1 MKKQIFA
8 CFIRRNFTILQRL
21 IIITMR
27 KYLIICILFSL
38 FFKCMAAENSR
49 FYKTGQLTSHLI
61 TGICQDGQG
70 YIWIATEY
78 GLNKFDG
85 VSFTQYLNHEH
96 DSVSLLNNMVCSM
109 MNDKE
114 DRLWIGCSNGLQY
127 YAPGED
133 AFHTIPFQDNLSPS
147 VTRMIQLHTGKIW
160 LIGALRGIFELDE
173 EQQIVRPLTAI
184 NTLCETTVVDDIYE
198 DHKHRIWIAIARKG
212 LLCLDASGKV
222 LKRYT
227 SQDLWG
233 RNVGMVREDAEGNIV
248 VAVNGR
254 LAVLDEEHECF
265 VSLQSAFEWLII
277 RDMFLGKDGTFYVAT
292 YGHGLFYVDKEGK
305 LMPATPIYTPF
316 FNMELANVVSIL
328 EDREQNLWLGCFQK
342 GVVMIPTRPTS
353 FHYWDFVE
361 KEYYSRDNLGFY
373 RENHGVVTFV
383 YRDSQGNIWGGLEKG
398 GLFKFNRDGQV
409 IDHIKTS
416 GTVISAFEDSEHTFW
431 VGKYSG
437 GLGILD
443 TRTGQY
449 NSMPQLSGKRVKC
462 ITEDSEKNLFVALLG
477 EGLWRYNLR
486 TKEEYEICQKNPQ
499 TRELLKNTYI
509 NVILCDKE
517 DLIWIG
523 HYTGISCYDVQNDCF
538 MHIKGDSVLN
548 SCVCYSLLESR
559 DGNIWIGTNNGLY
572 VWDKSEQ
579 NFKRYTTKDG
589 LSNNVICGLAEDSE
603 GNIWCSTFRG
613 INQLRMKEKRI
624 INYYT
629 GSGLVDK
636 EYIRGVYFQDKDG
649 TVYFGGSYGITSFS
663 PDEITNPEFHQEV
676 MLTNMY
682 IGNIPVNTKTISGN
696 KRVIECMLTDA
707 TDFYLAH
714 EDNTFTFEFSTMDYR
729 EPENINYEYRLL
741 GLDTAWNSTLLGGNR
756 LTYNHLPSGNYTLE
770 VRACKN
776 GSYTPV
782 KQLQIHIAFPWYRTI
797 YAYICYFLLLL
808 ALVVQSYFILKRK
821 RQEEINEAKL
831 RFFINIS
838 HEIRSPMTLIIS
850 PLESLLKRNFDEDA
864 MKALRSMYK
873 NANRILELINQLL
886 DIRKIDKG
894 QMRIACAETDLV
906 GFIDDLF
913 RTFDYQAEKRG
924 IRFVFEHKM
933 EKLPVWIDRNNF
945 DKVLVNLLSNAF
957 KYTPENGEIR
967 ICLSTGVD
975 KKNSGPLS
983 EYAEIMILDSGTG
996 IDETKLEKIF
1006 ERFYQTSADLSA
1018 APLGFGIGL
1027 NLCRLLV
1034 NLHHGTVVAS
1044 NRKDRQG
1051 SCFTIRIP
1059 LGNAFLK
1066 KEEIA
1071 TEAAA
1076 FNQHIVQQ
1084 LSFID
1089 EASEKKAVKSKTS
1102 YKVLI
1107 VDDDEDVRDFLK
1119 TGLGEMYRVYV
1130 CTNGDEGIQT
1140 ALLQQ
1145 PDVIVSDVKMPVMD
1159 GFTMLKKLKN
1169 NSNTNHIP
1177 VILLTSKIEYAD
1189 RIQGLDKGADAY
1201 IAKPF
1206 NMEELETLIAN
1217 LIENRLRLKGKFSGA
1232 LQEDKIRPIEVK
1244 SNDGILLERVMK
1256 VVNDNMDN
1264 PELNVEMLAEQIGLS
1279 RVQLH
1284 RKLKELTGI
1293 PTGEF
1298 IRNIRLK
1305 QAAALLK
1312 ERKVNISQVAYMVGF
1327 GSQTHFSTAFKK
1339 FYGVSPTE
1347 FIAMGEKKE

>member
-1 MKKQIFA
+1 MKKY
-8 CFIRRNFTILQRL
+8 FIV
-21 IIITMR
+21 
-27 KYLIICILFSL
+27 CILFSL
-38 FFKCMAAENSR
+38 FFKCVAAENSR
-49 FYKTGQLTSHLI
+49 FYKAGQLTSHLI
-61 TGICQDGQG
+61 TSICQDGQG

-85 VSFTQYLNHEH
+85 VQFTQYFSRENNPA
-96 DSVSLLNNMVCSM
+96 SLSNNTVRTM

-114 DRLWIGCSNGLQY
+114 NRLWIGCSNGLQY
-127 YAPGED
+127 YVSSED
-133 AFHTIPFQDNLSPS
+133 AFHTIPFQDNLFPS
-147 VTRMIQLHTGKIW
+147 VTRIVQLHTGKIW

-173 EQQIVRPLTAI
+173 EQHIVRPLTSV
-184 NTLCETTVVDDIYE
+184 NTLCETAVVDDIYE
-198 DHKHRIWIAIARKG
+198 DHKHRMWIATAGKG
-212 LLCLDASGKV
+212 LLCLDASGKI

-227 SQDLWG
+227 FQDLWG
-233 RNVGMVREDAEGNIV
+233 RNVRKIREDAQGNIV
-248 VAVNGR
+248 VVVNGK
-254 LAVLDEEHECF
+254 LAVLDENQGKF
-265 VSLQSAFEWLII
+265 VPFHTDYNWLDI
-277 RDMFLGKDGTFYVAT
+277 RDVIRSKEGILYVAT
-292 YGHGLFYVDKEGK
+292 YGQGLFYVDKKEGK
-305 LMPATPIYTPF
+305 LLPTNNVYTPF
-316 FNMELANVVSIL
+316 FNVGLANMVSVL

-342 GVVMIPTRPTS
+342 GVVMVPTRPTS
-353 FHYWDFVE
+353 FHYWDFTE
-361 KEYYSRDNLGFY
+361 KEYNSGDNLGFY

-383 YRDSQGNIWGGLEKG
+383 YRDSRGDIWGGLEKG
-398 GLFKFNRDGQV
+398 GLFKFDQNGQV
-409 IDHIKTS
+409 TEHIKTS
-416 GTVISAFEDSEHTFW
+416 GAVISAFEDSEHTFW
-431 VGKYSG
+431 VGTYAQ
-437 GLGILD
+437 GLGVLN
-443 TRTGQY
+443 TRTGQCDFI
-449 NSMPQLSGKRVKC
+449 PQLSGKRVKC
-462 ITEDSEKNLFVALLG
+462 ITEDSEKNLFCCLLG

-486 TKEEYEICQKNPQ
+486 TKEEYEICRKNPE
-499 TRELLKNTYI
+499 TRKLLKNTYM

-523 HYTGISCYDVQNDCF
+523 HYAGISCYDVQNDCF
-538 MHIKGDSVLN
+538 MRIKGDSVLN

-572 VWDKSEQ
+572 VWNKSEQ
-579 NFKRYTTKDG
+579 LFKRYTTENG
-589 LSNNVICGLAEDSE
+589 LSSNMICGLAEDNE

-613 INQLRMKEKRI
+613 INQLKLKEKRI

-636 EYIRGVYFQDKDG
+636 EYTRGAYFQDKDG
-649 TVYFGGSYGITSFS
+649 IVYFGGSYGVTCFS
-663 PDEITNPEFHQEV
+663 PSEITNSEFRREV

-682 IGNIPVNTKTISGN
+682 IGNVPVNTKTVSGR
-696 KRVIECMLTDA
+696 KAVIECPLTDA
-707 TDFYLAH
+707 TDFYLTH

-741 GLDTAWNSTLLGGNR
+741 GLDAGWNSTLLGVHR
-756 LTYNHLPSGNYTLE
+756 LTYNHLPPGNYTLE
-770 VRACKN
+770 VRACEN
-776 GSYTPV
+776 GFYTPV

-797 YAYICYFLLLL
+797 YAYICYFLLLS
-808 ALVVQSYFILKRK
+808 ALVAQSLFILKRR

-831 RFFINIS
+831 KFFINIS

-850 PLESLLKRNFDEDA
+850 PLESLLKRDFDESA

-894 QMRIACAETDLV
+894 QMRIICAETDLV
-906 GFIDDLF
+906 GFIEDLYK
-913 RTFDYQAEKRG
+913 TFDYQAEKRR
-924 IRFVFEHKM
+924 IRFVFEHEM

-957 KYTPENGEIR
+957 KYTPEDGEIR
-967 ICLSTGVD
+967 ICLSAGTD
-975 KKNSGPLS
+975 RKSSGPLL
-983 EYAEIMILDSGTG
+983 EYAEIMILDSGPG

-1006 ERFYQTSADLSA
+1006 ERFYQASADMSA

-1066 KEEIA
+1066 KEEMTA
-1071 TEAAA
+1071 EVAA
-1076 FNQHIVQQ
+1076 FNHHSAHQP
-1084 LSFID
+1084 SFID
-1089 EASEKKAVKSKTS
+1089 EHSDKKTVKSKTGH
-1102 YKVLI
+1102 KVLV
-1107 VDDDEDVRDFLK
+1107 VDDNEDVRDFLK
-1119 TGLGEMYRVYV
+1119 TELGEMYKVLV
-1130 CTNGDEGIQT
+1130 CTNGDEGLQT
-1140 ALLQQ
+1140 ALLQL

-1177 VILLTSKIEYAD
+1177 IILLTSKTEHAD
-1189 RIQGLDKGADAY
+1189 RIQGLGKGADAY
-1201 IAKPF
+1201 MAKPF
-1206 NMEELETLIAN
+1206 NIEELETLIAN
-1217 LIENRLRLKGKFSGA
+1217 LIENRIRLKGKFSGA
-1232 LQEDKIRPIEVK
+1232 LQEDKIRSIEVK
-1244 SNDGILLERVMK
+1244 SNDNILLERVMK
-1256 VVNDNMDN
+1256 IVNDNIDN
-1264 PELNVEMLAEQIGLS
+1264 PELNVEMLAEQVGLS

-1284 RKLKELTGI
+1284 RKLKELTGV

-1305 QAAALLK
+1305 QAAVLLK
-1312 ERKVNISQVAYMVGF
+1312 ERKVNISQVAYVVGF
-1327 GSQTHFSTAFKK
+1327 SSQTHFSTAFKK

-1347 FIAMGEKKE
+1347 FIAMEEKKDA